1 MYRSLTEQ
9 MQSFSLAIQQAMIK
23 NVQST
28 LVKQLEI
35 FQAMQ
40 KPFVSQGLKLGS
52 SMQHIMLEQIRML
65 NTGLQTPMAEQ
76 LNEFSSSVQRIM
88 AEQLQIFAASTPSPT
103 PAQMQEFIEGVQAV
117 VAEQMKFTNEMQK
130 LLSEQMQQFTENL
143 QSSLADLV
151 GKSV

>member
-1 MYRSLTEQ
+1 MPAPAFLSAISLFSSIPFFLRGDYTFTTGTNLHATRAGIEHKREEREMYRSLTEQ
-9 MQSFSLAIQQAMIK
+9 MQSFSLAIQQAMIR

-103 PAQMQEFIEGVQAV
+103 PA
-117 VAEQMKFTNEMQK
+117 
-130 LLSEQMQQFTENL
+130 
-143 QSSLADLV
+143 
-151 GKSV
+151 

>member
-9 MQSFSLAIQQAMIK
+9 MQSFSLAIQQAMIR

-88 AEQLQIFAASTPSPT
+88 ERAS
-103 PAQMQEFIEGVQAV
+103 I
-117 VAEQMKFTNEMQK
+117 KFTNGAASSFELTQERANHLTAQQQYVQRLVQ
-130 LLSEQMQQFTENL
+130 LLTAR
-143 QSSLADLV
+143 ADLRRALDLY
-151 GKSV
+151 